1 MIDPYK
7 VLELPLTADEETI
20 RRRYLELVRR
30 FPPDRDP
37 QKFAEIR
44 SAYEALRD
52 RDERLRKQLF
62 QGDRD
67 AHLDTVVEEIACRA
81 GRRRV
86 SLGRL
91 LSILDGN

>member
-7 VLELPLTADEETI
+7 VLELPQNADEETI
-20 RRRYLELVRR
+20 RRRYLELVKR
-30 FPPDRDP
+30 FPPERDP
-37 QKFAEIR
+37 KKFAEVR
-44 SAYEALRD
+44 AAYEALRD

-62 QGDRD
+62 EGDRE

-81 GRRRV
+81 TRRRV

-91 LSILDGN
+91 LSILDAC